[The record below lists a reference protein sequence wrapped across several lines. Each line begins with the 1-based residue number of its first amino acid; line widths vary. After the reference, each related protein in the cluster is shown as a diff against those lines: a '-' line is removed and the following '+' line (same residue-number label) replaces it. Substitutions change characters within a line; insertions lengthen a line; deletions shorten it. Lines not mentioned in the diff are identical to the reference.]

1 MTTKDSVNVDRIM
14 AGLNEAVDIA
24 ERRAKPARVCAPID
38 FDVKA
43 VRKRAGLTLE
53 TFAARYGF
61 SVSAVRDW
69 EQKRRKPEASARVL
83 LRAIERR
90 PDAVEEALSVA

>member
-24 ERRAKPARVCAPID
+24 EGRAKPARVYVPVD
-38 FDVKA
+38 VDVKA
-43 VRKRAGLTLE
+43 VRKRAGLTQE
-53 TFAARYGF
+53 AFAARYGF

-83 LRAIERR
+83 LRVIERR
-90 PDAVEEALSVA
+90 PDAVEEALGVA